1 MFKPKI
7 ALIITLLIFAINFL
21 EPIFAINFNIFTIG
35 YGPLAGESGYPSMC
49 DADSNGN
56 IAILDGLKNTAIL
69 YDKNF
74 SFQKSFVITNKINRY
89 ISGITFK
96 FSLDNNLFVSFTDE
110 IYKYDLNGNLLKSYL
125 IREKPFL
132 AGKIIKSFVPL
143 KEDRILA
150 KDEIT
155 GKAFITSLEK
165 NEEPKYLK
173 INDNDQIIDID
184 CYNGSLFAL
193 LITHNTGITEYNIYK
208 FSESGDFIKETKLE
222 LQQGS
227 LDVPSKISVS
237 PDGKIFVFSNSFTY
251 FIYDDNLQFLLS
263 NNVLNVPIINLPLS
277 IVAYLDE
284 QILIPVPDKGV
295 LLFKGQNLV
304 RTVAPVTSEEGKLFL
319 PTNISANN
327 SDIFLYD
334 DLTDKINY
342 YVYENLKR
350 SFPITELFGPATLTQ
365 SKIELNAT
373 KDGNLFITSIG
384 IELIIKKYNPQNGD
398 IKTIKIPE
406 YIPPRSSV
414 YVRPEDNKIFIYSWF
429 DSILY
434 SFYEN
439 VDNVEKVVIK
449 RNESPIYGSDNICR
463 VDSSENVFILSP
475 VSKKVYVFGKNGDLI
490 LNFNLNNSAYYCDFK
505 FFSDYVAFLDQ
516 LNGKVELYSKRGE
529 AYESIGEVGII
540 QYPRDKS
547 GYKENLGKFNSPS
560 SISCTNNKIYVA
572 DSGNSR
578 IQVLE
583 TITPQQKITI
593 ELQVGL
599 KSAYVNGERKELDA
613 PPFIENGR
621 TLVPFRFI
629 GEALGAK
636 IDWIAEEKKAV
647 YELNNIKVE
656 VIIGSTTAYV
666 NGKPITLEVPAK
678 ISNGRTF
685 VPLRFVSE
693 ALGASVI
700 WEAQT
705 KRIVITYPGET

>member
-1 MFKPKI
+1 MLKSKI
-7 ALIITLLIFAINFL
+7 TILFVLLIFLINFSI
-21 EPIFAINFNIFTIG
+21 PVFAINYNIFTIG
-35 YGPLAGESGYPSMC
+35 YGPLSGESGYPTMC
-49 DADSNGN
+49 DVDSNGN
-56 IAILDGLKNTAIL
+56 IAILDGLKSTAII
-69 YDKNF
+69 YDKNL
-74 SFQKSFVITNKINRY
+74 SFQKSFVITNKINY
-89 ISGITFK
+89 DIAGITFK

-110 IYKYDLNGNLLKSYL
+110 INKYDLNGNLIKSFL

-132 AGKIIKSFVPL
+132 AGKIIKNFVPL
-143 KEDRILA
+143 REDIIVI
-150 KDEIT
+150 KDEMT

-165 NEEPKYLK
+165 NEEPKNLE
-173 INDNDQIIDID
+173 IGDSDQIIDLD
-184 CYNGSLFAL
+184 CSTSSIYAL
-193 LITHNTGITEYNIYK
+193 LVTYSLGFAEYKIYK
-208 FSESGDFIKETKLE
+208 FNENGKFIKEAKLE

-237 PDGKIFVFSNSFTY
+237 PDGKLFVFSNSFAY
-251 FIYDDNLQFLLS
+251 FAYDENLQLLLS
-263 NNVLNVPIINLPLS
+263 NSILNVPSINQALS
-277 IVAYLDE
+277 IVAYLNN

-295 LLFKGQNLV
+295 LLFKGQDLIQ
-304 RTVAPVTSEEGKLFL
+304 TIAPVKFEEGKLFL
-319 PTNISANN
+319 PTNISATN
-327 SDIFLYD
+327 SNIFLYD
-334 DLTDKINY
+334 DLTGKINY

-350 SFPITELFGPATLTQ
+350 SFPVNDIIGPVLMKQ

-384 IELIIKKYNPQNGD
+384 VELNIKKYNPQNGD
-398 IKTIKIPE
+398 VKTIKIPE
-406 YIPPRSSV
+406 YVPPRSSV
-414 YVRPEDNKIFIYSWF
+414 YVRPEDSKIFVYSWF

-439 VDNVEKVVIK
+439 VDNVEKVSI
-449 RNESPIYGSDNICR
+449 RRTESPIYGNDNICR
-463 VDSSENVFILSP
+463 VDSSDNVFIFSP
-475 VSKKVYVFGKNGDLI
+475 VSKRVYVFDKNGDLI
-490 LNFNLNNSAYYCDFK
+490 LNFNLNSNSYYCDFR

-516 LNGKVELYSKRGE
+516 LNSRIELYSKRGE
-529 AYESIGEVGII
+529 AHESIGEPGII
-540 QYPRDKS
+540 QYPKDKS
-547 GYKENLGKFNSPS
+547 GYAENVGKFNSPS
-560 SISCTNNKIYVA
+560 SISCTDDKIYVA

-578 IQVLE
+578 IQVIE
-583 TITPQQKITI
+583 TTSPQQRITV
-593 ELQVGL
+593 ELQIGSR
-599 KSAYVNGERKELDA
+599 SAYVNGVRKDLDA

-647 YELNNIKVE
+647 YMLNNVKVE
-656 VIIGSTTAYV
+656 VIIGSTVAYV

-705 KRIVITYPGET
+705 KRIVITYPGD